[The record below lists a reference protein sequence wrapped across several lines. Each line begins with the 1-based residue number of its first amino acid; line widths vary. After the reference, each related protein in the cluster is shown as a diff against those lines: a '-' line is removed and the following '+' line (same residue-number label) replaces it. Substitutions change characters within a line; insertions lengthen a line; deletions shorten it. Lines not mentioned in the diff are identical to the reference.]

1 MKSFGLIAVLMLC
14 CLTAS
19 AASKTRERITIP
31 LDGTWQIADSVSPEE
46 VPAAFGHTAPVPGL
60 ANLASP
66 PFPDVDKF
74 ASRELASHPN
84 LNLPPG
90 AKDAP
95 IGIPLQQRNY
105 FWYQRT
111 FKAPAKRQ
119 TAILKVNKVQF
130 GTAVWLNRKKIG
142 EHLGCFS
149 AGYFDLTGA
158 IRWNA
163 ENRLDIRIGAHP
175 AALPVSAPSGTDLEK
190 LKWTP
195 GIYDSTSVFFSD
207 NPVVESIQVAPRI
220 ASSEILVQTV
230 VKNYGR
236 QSRTFELTQ
245 QVRPWKENTLTGQAE
260 TQKLTLE
267 PGEEKTTT
275 QTIRLQQPHLWT
287 PEDPFLYVV
296 ETGTGGDSLTT
307 RFGMREFRFDPASG
321 HAYLNGKPYFLRG
334 SNITLHRFLEDPK
347 CGSLPWQEQWVRR
360 LLVDIPKQMHWNA
373 FRFCIGPVPDR
384 WLELADEAGLLIQ
397 NEFYLWTFGETFHKE
412 WSMPELIRQ
421 YGEWMRDNWNHP
433 SVVIWNSNN
442 ETVAPYLRDTVVP
455 AVRSLDLSGR
465 PWDNGWTMPPM
476 RPDDPISEH
485 LYIIGSR
492 HFHWTDLEQA
502 PTRQIRRFP
511 KFGNPIIVNE
521 YGELWLNRDG
531 TPTVLTQRTYDR
543 MLGPNATPEERRAA
557 YAYYLAGLTEY
568 WRAYRQFAAVLHFVY
583 LTASAPGGYTS
594 DHFRDIEKLDLDP
607 HFQDYV
613 SEAFKPLGVY
623 LNFWQ
628 PKLKAGSSQ
637 KIKVMMVNDDTQEAN
652 GKLVLSL
659 ETEAG
664 RETART
670 ESAFSVPA
678 SGQASYELALAVPN
692 EAGKCLLKAAAL
704 REGKPADSPTL
715 SRRKVEIGADEAQ

>member
-1 MKSFGLIAVLMLC
+1 MRVPRIFAVREREKATMKSFGVIAGLMLC
-14 CLTAS
+14 CLTVP
-19 AASKTRERITIP
+19 AASKPRERLTMP
-31 LDGTWQIADSVSPEE
+31 LDGTWQIADSVSAEQI
-46 VPAAFGHTAPVPGL
+46 PAVFDHTVPVPGL

-74 ASRELASHPN
+74 ISRELANHPN
-84 LNLPPG
+84 FQHKNLPAG

-95 IGIPLQQRNY
+95 IGISLQQRNY

-111 FKAPAKRQ
+111 FKAPARRQ
-119 TAILKVNKVQF
+119 IAILKVNKAQF
-130 GTAVWLNRKKIG
+130 GTAVWLNGKKIG

-149 AGYFDLTGA
+149 AGYFDLSSA
-158 IRWNA
+158 IRWNS

-175 AALPVSAPSGTDLEK
+175 AALPTSAPSGTDLEK

-236 QSRTFELTQ
+236 KASTFELTQ
-245 QVRPWKENTLTGQAE
+245 QVRPWKENTAAGQAE
-260 TQKLTLE
+260 AQKITLG

-275 QTIRLQQPHLWT
+275 QTIRLQQAHLWT

-296 ETGTGGDSLTT
+296 GTRTGGDSLTT
-307 RFGMREFRFDPASG
+307 RFGMREFRFDTASG

-347 CGSLPWQEQWVRR
+347 CGSLPWQEQWVRK
-360 LLVDIPKQMHWNA
+360 LLVDIPKRMHWNA

-412 WSMPELIRQ
+412 WSMPELIKQ

-442 ETVAPYLRDTVVP
+442 ETVAPYLRDTVIP
-455 AVRSLDLSGR
+455 AVRPLDLSNR

-492 HFHWTDLEQA
+492 RFQWTDLEQA
-502 PTRQIRRFP
+502 PTVKMRRFP
-511 KFGNPIIVNE
+511 KFNNPIIVNE

-531 TPTVLTQRTYDR
+531 TPTVLTQRLYDR
-543 MLGPNATPEERRAA
+543 MLGVECDSGRTACRRCILRCGPDRILSRLSPVRRRVA
-557 YAYYLAGLTEY
+557 LRLSDGQ
-568 WRAYRQFAAVLHFVY
+568 RSRRLHLRSF
-583 LTASAPGGYTS
+583 PR
-594 DHFRDIEKLDLDP
+594 H
-607 HFQDYV
+607 
-613 SEAFKPLGVY
+613 
-623 LNFWQ
+623 
-628 PKLKAGSSQ
+628 
-637 KIKVMMVNDDTQEAN
+637 
-652 GKLVLSL
+652 
-659 ETEAG
+659 
-664 RETART
+664 RETRSGPALPGLRQRSLQTAGGLPQLLAAKAEARLIPNDQSHAGQRLHRGG
-670 ESAFSVPA
+670 ERQAGPVARNGSRAGDRPDGERLLHARFRA
-678 SGQASYELALAVPN
+678 SQL
-692 EAGKCLLKAAAL
+692 
-704 REGKPADSPTL
+704 
-715 SRRKVEIGADEAQ
+715 